1 MEWLRLDSDRVIVLK
16 HTTLRQ
22 ARQVHKMQT
31 IAITAQTIA
40 KSEKRQTQNCKSN
53 KMQRRLET
61 VRLCTVLHGNL
72 MGMCTCM
79 YVVS

>member
-22 ARQVHKMQT
+22 ARQVHKMHT

-40 KSEKRQTQNCKSN
+40 KSEKKTDTK
-53 KMQRRLET
+53 L
-61 VRLCTVLHGNL
+61 
-72 MGMCTCM
+72 
-79 YVVS
+79 